1 MGFDWGG
8 FGEGLSVGAQ
18 RGLVIGQTLGK
29 MFRDAKYANESEA
42 IDQEYDSKLSDV
54 RTRHAAIDAMNKG
67 EDVQSAM
74 DEARGGY
81 VPVMQPGTREIAAIN
96 PETGKWQ
103 ATADNRTSAEVSED
117 LYNSATHI
125 PLQNTENVKPE
136 TVKGMVEVAEKNGDF
151 KPKQKSALPT
161 FSKATREDE
170 EQLIA
175 LERQAAHDRNYRWYV
190 SNDPEKARAFQKE
203 QAETQF
209 RTGLQRTYLQAL
221 KGDARALGTI
231 IGGINQNPELAG
243 LQKGDQIVPD
253 KSGNGTF
260 MVVGADGTPKTQSM
274 PITRD
279 LLEQGFKAFAISKKL
294 EFDGDIDK
302 YIDRQLKLKT
312 DMRAD
317 RKLANDEYSTD
328 VGAWKVQND
337 ARMKGQ
343 GTESMSQ
350 LPKGSKIAD
359 DPQGRVDKD
368 GNPLKIIVNS
378 KTGETMGRYGTDRL
392 PRPYEDIT
400 PEEDATRQKLSAQ
413 GWEQTVRA
421 DSTGKLKYAMKNTQ
435 TGEWVFADNPS
446 QVYQDNQAGG
456 GALPFPTRGQP
467 RSMPGSALPN
477 GAQSPAAPA
486 TQKAS
491 VGSTQAPQQYDTP
504 AAPTASTASTAS
516 ADKPNPAQ
524 GPDQPV
530 AMEGGMPEVR
540 PLSTAEQRIAE
551 IDAQMKRTGWTWP
564 LWWERQKAVAQ
575 ARRERYSNASAEAPA
590 DGAEAEVEDPNVGT
604 PDRGGS
610 DWGWSR
616 GASTPASDPGIPAEP
631 DWGDKRPNHDAND
644 SWTPWGGWKRG
655 VDSAIK
661 EPKGVADEYTPWG
674 GWKSQRE
681 PEFDPNEGRDE
692 ALIRLKQNARSE
704 YQALPEREA
713 PVAHDVGA
721 TPHPAA
727 GPGRGWEQVP
737 HTPSPNDSW
746 TPFGRKNGAPASK
759 KVESNAPNSE
769 YTPWGGRSEEKT
781 REERW
786 HKRQDELARLS
797 GNAGSEQKSRAASTP
812 TRVKEEPAKQTT
824 AIQRPSKP
832 VVRQGG
838 KDEGVKAGPDIRK
851 KEAPK
856 ATPKATPAPAKKVE
870 APKPAKKVEAP
881 KPVTKAKEP
890 EVKQPV
896 KGKLISKPGD
906 RLVPGVK
913 GSSSQKSSDWKYSVK
928 EGDMVVAME
937 GGKVLMSQWVRG
949 AGHVVVIEDNKG
961 RVHRYTNVDSKLQV
975 GDKVKRGGAVG
986 NAGFVFSTDERG
998 NYITYKVTNSK
1009 GGVA

>member
-42 IDQEYDSKLSDV
+42 IDQEYDSKLADV
-54 RTRHAAIDAMNKG
+54 RTRHAAIDAMNSG
-67 EDVQSAM
+67 GDVQKATT
-74 DEARGGY
+74 EARGDY

-103 ATADNRTSAEVSED
+103 ATNDERTSAEVSKNMR
-117 LYNSATHI
+117 YSNTFI
-125 PLQNTENVKPE
+125 PLAITKDTDPE
-136 TVKGMVEVAEKNGDF
+136 TVKGMVEVAEKKGDY
-151 KPKQKSALPT
+151 KPTQESALPR
-161 FSKATREDE
+161 FSKATRQDE
-170 EQLIA
+170 EQALA

-190 SNDPEKARAFQKE
+190 SNDPEKAREFQKE

-231 IGGINQNPELAG
+231 IGGINQNPEMAG

-337 ARMKGQ
+337 AMMKARGT

-368 GNPLKIIVNS
+368 GNPLKVIVNS
-378 KTGETMGRYGTDRL
+378 KTGEVMGRYSANRL
-392 PRPYEDIT
+392 PIPDADPT
-400 PEEDATRQKLSAQ
+400 PEEQANGKKLQEQ
-413 GWEQTVRA
+413 GWVPCTKW
-421 DSTGKLKYAMKNTQ
+421 DSTGKIKYAMRNAQ
-435 TGEWVFADNPS
+435 TGEWAFTDNPS

-456 GALPFPTRGQP
+456 SALPFPTRGQP
-467 RSMPGSALPN
+467 RGVSGSALPN
-477 GAQSPAAPA
+477 VAQSPAAPA

-504 AAPTASTASTAS
+504 AAPTASTAST
-516 ADKPNPAQ
+516 DKTNPAQ
-524 GPDQPV
+524 GPDVPV

-540 PLSTAEQRIAE
+540 PLSTAEERIAE
-551 IDAQMKRTGWTWP
+551 IDAQMKRSGWSWP

-575 ARRERYSNASAEAPA
+575 ARRERYGNSSAEAPA

-604 PDRGGS
+604 PDRGAS

-616 GASTPASDPGIPAEP
+616 EAEAPASDPSVPAEP
-631 DWGDKRPNHDAND
+631 DWDDKRPNHDAND

-713 PVAHDVGA
+713 PVVHDVGA

-727 GPGRGWEQVP
+727 GPGRGWEQAP
-737 HTPSPNDSW
+737 HAPSPNDSW

-786 HKRQDELARLS
+786 HKRQEELARLS
-797 GNAGSEQKSRAASTP
+797 GNAGSEQKSRAASAP

-856 ATPKATPAPAKKVE
+856 ATPKATSAPAKKVE
-870 APKPAKKVEAP
+870 ASKPVQKAASKPAA
-881 KPVTKAKEP
+881 KAKEP

-906 RLVPGVK
+906 RLAPWVK
-913 GSSSQKSSDWKYSVK
+913 GSSSQKASDWKYSVK

-937 GGKVLMSQWVRG
+937 GGKVLFSQWVRG
-949 AGHVVVIEDNKG
+949 AGHVVAIEDNKG

-986 NAGFVFSTDERG
+986 NAGYTYETSERG